1 MRAII
6 CGGRKFED
14 RVGGFAFLNEIHS
27 GTPISFVIEGGAVGG
42 DRIGREWAIK
52 NNIPYYTY
60 EPDWDGLGPKAGPLR
75 NKQMLVEGK
84 PDVVLALPGA
94 KGTAHMVRIAEEANV
109 KVIALNLP

>member
-75 NKQMLVEGK
+75 NK
-84 PDVVLALPGA
+84 
-94 KGTAHMVRIAEEANV
+94 VRAAADRSCRRTERSARVCEAGESSSV
-109 KVIALNLP
+109 KHS